1 MVESDN
7 LMVTVNCLVYN
18 HEPFLRQ
25 CLDGFVMQ
33 KTTFKFEV
41 IVHDDA
47 STDRSADI
55 IREYAERY
63 PNIIRPVFEKEN
75 QYSKGVTR
83 ELLHIFFVPKC
94 SSKYIAYCEGD
105 DYWTD
110 PLKLQT
116 QVDFMERHP
125 EYSIC
130 SHWYSIVERNKTI
143 TDPQPIYYRVP
154 YENDGAIKYHEFTYF
169 KGWFTQPLTCLYRN
183 VKSLWEI
190 PSEKYPFIVDTIFFY
205 YVLKCGKG
213 ALLGKNMGVY
223 RKHPGGIYSG
233 ASTLANCKRNVNDFY
248 CMYEVEH
255 ERKILDLLVYN
266 QIKCIKLYTN
276 EHRYVAALKESIL
289 ALHRLPFSRYRQFMA
304 SMYYDVLKRLKDI

>member
-1 MVESDN
+1 MVESDE

-83 ELLHIFFVPKC
+83 ELLHIFFLPKC

-130 SHWYSIVERNKTI
+130 SHQNDIYEERKKKVI
-143 TDPQPIYYRVP
+143 FDKSFSKVLYKRE
-154 YENDGAIKYHEFTYF
+154 ENDEYYEYSYF
-169 KGWFTQPLTCLYRN
+169 DGWFTHPLTCMYRN
-183 VKSLWEI
+183 EMRLWNI
-190 PSEKYPFIVDTIFFY
+190 PSEKYPFFRDTVFFY
-205 YVLKCGKG
+205 YLLKERKG
-213 ALLGKNMGVY
+213 ALLKKSMAVY
-223 RKHPGGIYSG
+223 RVHDGGIYSG
-233 ASTLANCKRNVNDFY
+233 TSMIVNCKTNIDNLYRIAK
-248 CMYEVEH
+248 E
-255 ERKILDLLVYN
+255 ERECKVFGPLLYN
-266 QIKCIKLYTN
+266 EIRCIQLYTR

>member
-1 MVESDN
+1 MVENDN

-83 ELLHIFFVPKC
+83 ELLHIIFVPKC

-125 EYSIC
+125 EFVVS
-130 SHWYSIVERNKTI
+130 SHLHDVYNERTKELFHEDSFCNFEYITENKSE
-143 TDPQPIYYRVP
+143 YFEY
-154 YENDGAIKYHEFTYF
+154 TYF
-169 KGWFTQPLTCLYRN
+169 DGWFTHPLTCMYRN
-183 VKSLWEI
+183 EKVLRDI
-190 PSEKYPFIVDTIFFY
+190 PAEKYPYFIDTVFFY
-205 YVLKCGKG
+205 YVLRGKKG
-213 ALLGKNMGVY
+213 ALLNNNMAVY
-223 RKHPGGIYSG
+223 RIHDGGIYSG
-233 ASTLANCKRNVNDFY
+233 APMLNNYKRNISNLFLIY
-248 CMYEVEH
+248 KVEG
-255 ERKILDLLVYN
+255 ERRVLNALVYN
-266 QIKCIKLYTN
+266 ESRCVSYYLVERRFRDAIN
-276 EHRYVAALKESIL
+276 EFSKALL
-289 ALHRLPFSRYRQFMA
+289 RLPLRYYKSFFGSIYYNFKSR
-304 SMYYDVLKRLKDI
+304 